1 MWDEGNYGKLMKRKG
16 TYKSLH
22 KTGSNEAGDRHEIV
36 LPLSKLKDGIYYVW
50 VAGDSVGGTF
60 QIQLKTE

>member
-1 MWDEGNYGKLMKRKG
+1 MWDEENYGKLMKRKS
-16 TYKSLH
+16 TYEPLH
-22 KTGSNEAGDRHEIV
+22 RTGSNEAGDRHETV

-50 VAGDSVGGTF
+50 VVGDSVGGTF